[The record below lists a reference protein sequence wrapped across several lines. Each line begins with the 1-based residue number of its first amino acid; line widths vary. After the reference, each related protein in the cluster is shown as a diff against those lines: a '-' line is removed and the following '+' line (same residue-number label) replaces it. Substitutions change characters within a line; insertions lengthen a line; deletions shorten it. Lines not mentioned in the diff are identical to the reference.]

1 MLNHIVLM
9 GRLTADPELKQTKNG
24 IAVGSFNLAV
34 DRDRKDK
41 DSGEREADFIRCVV
55 WRSTAE
61 FASRYFSK
69 GQMAVV
75 SGRLTIRPWTDD
87 QGNKRSTTEVL
98 VENLYFGDSKKKEGT
113 PSYVGNDTYSSPSGS
128 FSDYPELEPGDED
141 QLPF

>member
-24 IAVGSFNLAV
+24 VAVGSFNLAV

-41 DSGEREADFIRCVV
+41 DTGEREADFIRCVV

-61 FASRYFSK
+61 FASRHFSK

-75 SGRLTIRPWTDD
+75 SGRLTIRPWTDE

-98 VENLYFGDSKKKEGT
+98 VDNLYFGDSKKKEST
-113 PSYVGNDTYSSPSGS
+113 PSYGNADSYTGEL
-128 FSDYPELEPGDED
+128 PELEPCDDDEP
-141 QLPF
+141 LPF

>member
-9 GRLTADPELKQTKNG
+9 GRLTADPELKQTKSG
-24 IAVGSFNLAV
+24 ITVGSFNLAV

-41 DSGEREADFIRCVV
+41 DTGEREADFIRCVV

-98 VENLYFGDSKKKEGT
+98 VDNLYFGDSKKSDSK
-113 PSYVGNDTYSSPSGS
+113 PSYGNEASYPGEL
-128 FSDYPELEPGDED
+128 PELEPCDDDEP
-141 QLPF
+141 LPF

>member
-9 GRLTADPELKQTKNG
+9 GRLVADPELKRTRNE
-24 IAVGSFNLAV
+24 IAVGSFTLAV

-55 WRSTAE
+55 WRGTAE

-87 QGNKRSTTEVL
+87 QGNKRSSTEVM
-98 VENLYFGDSKKKEGT
+98 VENLYFGDSKKKETT
-113 PSYVGNDTYSSPSGS
+113 PSYNNADSYTGG
-128 FSDYPELEPGDED
+128 DYPELEPSDDEE
-141 QLPF
+141 LPF

>member
-24 IAVGSFNLAV
+24 VAVGSFNLAV

-41 DSGEREADFIRCVV
+41 DTGEREADFIRCVV

-61 FASRYFSK
+61 FASRHFSK

-87 QGNKRSTTEVL
+87 QGNKRSTAEVL
-98 VENLYFGDSKKKEGT
+98 VENLYFGDSKKKESA